1 MSMKKILM
9 AAVAV
14 TALTAGSANAA
25 KFSLANTR
33 LGTDNTYALGITAL
47 SSTVDVPEAFTIAN
61 EYTPSSSTIVYNK
74 IVVSPTTASA
84 IGQGNYVV
92 TFNLTGGEFSS
103 PSTIDTTFLTGV
115 GAVAPL
121 AGTDVT
127 VTSMG
132 ATSATSVSFNVTVNT
147 GKFVGAL
154 TFNAPVLTGTARTP
168 ISMTGSI
175 TTGGSAVD
183 GGTIASIP
191 LIDYRNGYS
200 FTATK
205 AATVKLSIAS
215 GFKKFGSGSV
225 DATSAGLGTV
235 VGFVTTNGTG
245 LAANGYQ
252 VSDYVFKNTST
263 DTTGAAPTNLI
274 AVADISSI
282 VATVAGDFSS
292 FDPYIGTLQQT
303 SLPAAVNGVMT
314 LDAANLATF
323 KAVPPTGT
331 VGLKQ
336 KATAVAGNAASYT
349 IAAVPTITGLAG
361 SVGVV
366 YPAKA
371 LASTV
376 LEGTNIYAA
385 WVGDGSNGF
394 NYTIR
399 LGNLSP
405 SAISS
410 VKAYLLNPVNT
421 GTSGTVAS
429 TATCEV
435 GPIPALKEVLVTSA
449 KLTECFGAFQRAD
462 VRLTIQTD
470 QANLT
475 AKLRV
480 VDPTNGST
488 TTDLGT
494 GIAVAVQ

>member
-25 KFSLANTR
+25 KFDLTNTK
-33 LGTDNTYALGITAL
+33 LGTIADYTLGIAAL
-47 SSTVDVPEAFTIAN
+47 SSTADVPEAFTIAN

-74 IVVSPTTASA
+74 IVVSPTTTAA

-103 PSTIDTTFLTGV
+103 PSTIDTTFLSGTSV
-115 GAVAPL
+115 TAGA
-121 AGTDVT
+121 GDVT

-132 ATSATSVSFNVTVNT
+132 SPSATSVSFNVTVAT
-147 GKFVGAL
+147 GKFVSAL
-154 TFNAPVLTGTARTP
+154 TFKAPVLTGTARTP
-168 ISMTGSI
+168 ISMSGSI

-183 GGTIASIP
+183 GGTIAAIP
-191 LIDYRNGYS
+191 LVDYRNGYA
-200 FTATK
+200 FTATR
-205 AATVKLSIAS
+205 AATVKLSILS
-215 GFKKFGSGSV
+215 GFKKFGSGVV
-225 DATSAGLGTV
+225 DATSATLGSV

-245 LAANGYQ
+245 LLVNGYQ
-252 VSDYVFKNTST
+252 LSDYVFKNTST

-274 AVADISSI
+274 AVSDISSI

-314 LDAANLATF
+314 LDTANLAAF
-323 KAVPPTGT
+323 KTPSGT

-336 KATAVAGNAASYT
+336 KATAVAGNAASYS
-349 IAAVPTITGLAG
+349 ISAVPTITGLAG

-371 LASTV
+371 LASTA
-376 LEGTNIYAA
+376 LEGTNIYAS

-470 QANLT
+470 QTNLT

-480 VDPTNGST
+480 TDPSSGST

-494 GIAVAVQ
+494 GISVAVQ

>member
-25 KFSLANTR
+25 KFDLTNTK
-33 LGTDNTYALGITAL
+33 LGTLNDYTTGITAL

-61 EYTPSSSTIVYNK
+61 EYTPSSSTVVYNS
-74 IVVSPTTASA
+74 IRVVPTTAAA

-92 TFNLTGGEFSS
+92 TFTLTGGEFQT
-103 PSTIDTTFLTGV
+103 PATIDTTFLSGV
-115 GAVAPL
+115 GAVGPA
-121 AGTDVT
+121 AGDVT

-132 ATSATSVSFNVTVNT
+132 AVSATSVSFNVTVAA
-147 GKFVGAL
+147 GKFIGNL
-154 TFNAPVLTGTARTP
+154 TFKAPVLTGTARTP
-168 ISMTGSI
+168 ISMSGNI

-200 FTATK
+200 FVATK
-205 AATVKLSIAS
+205 AATVKLSILS

-225 DATSAGLGTV
+225 DATSAGLGSV

-245 LAANGYQ
+245 LAANGFQ
-252 VSDYVFKNTST
+252 LSDYVFKNTTT
-263 DTTGAAPTNLI
+263 DGAGAPSNII
-274 AVADISSI
+274 AVGDISTI

-323 KAVPPTGT
+323 KTAPNPTGT

-349 IAAVPTITGLAG
+349 ISAVPTITGLAG

-366 YPAKA
+366 YTTRS

-376 LEGTNIYAA
+376 LEGTNIYAS

-494 GIAVAVQ
+494 GIAVAIQ